1 MFRGGDTHLAINILG
16 YEQSFPMFLKDINIT
31 TMSYIF
37 GTISFGTS
45 LDHSYAC
52 STSIMHVHIFGFM
65 HDCKCWCTSEVTFL
79 NVCKFY
85 FRETMQRVKE
95 LVQFGGFS
103 DCEYLQRT
111 LAKEFQQMEDR
122 YMFIY
127 PFAV

>member
-1 MFRGGDTHLAINILG
+1 MFRGGDIHLSIHILG
-16 YEQSFPMFLKDINIT
+16 YEQSFPKFLKDINII

-37 GTISFGTS
+37 GTLSIGTS

-52 STSIMHVHIFGFM
+52 STSIMHE
-65 HDCKCWCTSEVTFL
+65 CKCWCTSEVTFF

-122 YMFIY
+122 YVFIY
-127 PFAV
+127 PYAV